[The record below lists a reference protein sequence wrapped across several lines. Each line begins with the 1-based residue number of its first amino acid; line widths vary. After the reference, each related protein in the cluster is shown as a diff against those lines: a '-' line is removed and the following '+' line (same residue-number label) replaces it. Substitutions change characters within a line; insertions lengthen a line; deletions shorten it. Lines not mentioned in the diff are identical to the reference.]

1 VAKPILFQ
9 PVDSPYLVPF
19 DGSFKL
25 SKMRTSPPDDA
36 PSKKEDVDAL
46 EETVRRLAKVQG
58 KLYADDR
65 YAVLLVFQAM
75 DAAGKD
81 GTIKAVMSGV
91 NPQGCEVYA
100 FKQPSAEELDHD
112 FMWRIG
118 RALPERGRIGIF
130 NRSHYEEVLVVR
142 VNPGYLTRQ
151 KLPNLPKDLDQLWD
165 ERLES
170 ICGAERHWARNGTV
184 ILKFFLHVSHE
195 EQHRRFLDRIVDPD
209 DNWKFR
215 PDDWSESAKWDRYQ
229 DAYQHALRVTS
240 QPWAPWYCIP
250 ADSKHHMRRLVADIV
265 VETLRRLPLEYPK
278 SSPED
283 LALMGRIRKE
293 LEAERNK

>member
-1 VAKPILFQ
+1 MAKSILFE

-19 DGSFKL
+19 DGSLKL
-25 SKMRTSPPDDA
+25 AKMRTAPPDDA
-36 PSKKEDVDAL
+36 PSKKQDVDAL
-46 EETVRRLAKVQG
+46 VETVHRLAKLQG

-65 YAVLLVFQAM
+65 YAMLLVFQAM

-100 FKQPSAEELDHD
+100 FKSPSSEELDHD
-112 FMWRIG
+112 FRWRIQ
-118 RALPERGRIGIF
+118 RAMPERGRIGIF
-130 NRSHYEEVLVVR
+130 NRSHYEEVLAVR
-142 VNPGYLTRQ
+142 VNPGFLTRQ
-151 KLPNLPKDLDQLWD
+151 KLPRISQDLDELWD

-170 ICGAERHWARNGTV
+170 ICDAEKHWARNGIV

-195 EQHRRFLDRIVDPD
+195 EQHRRFFDRIASPD

-215 PDDWSESAKWDRYQ
+215 ADDWSESAKWDRYQ
-229 DAYQHALRVTS
+229 DAYQQALRATS
-240 QPWAPWYCIP
+240 KPWAPWYCIP
-250 ADSKHHMRRLVADIV
+250 ADAKHHMRRVVADIV
-265 VETLRRLPLEYPK
+265 VETLDRLPLEYPR

-283 LALMGRIRKE
+283 RAMMERIRKE
-293 LEAERNK
+293 LETEQKS